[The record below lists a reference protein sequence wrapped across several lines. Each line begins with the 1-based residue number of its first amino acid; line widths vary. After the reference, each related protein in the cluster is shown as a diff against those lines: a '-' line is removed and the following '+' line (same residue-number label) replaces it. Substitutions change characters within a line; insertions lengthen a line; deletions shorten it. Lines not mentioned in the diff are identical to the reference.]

1 MEASITIG
9 QLLQIITVL
18 GAIWGGYKIIVEIVD
33 RINSKHDQ
41 IQKWE
46 EYDQQIKDIKSEQE
60 MMTVCVSAILDGLK
74 QLNCNGEVTKAKMEL
89 DEYLIKK
96 AHK

>member
-9 QLLQIITVL
+9 QLLQVITIL
-18 GAIWGGYKIIVEIVD
+18 GAIWGGYKIIVEIID

-60 MMTVCVSAILDGLK
+60 MMTICVSAILDGLK
-74 QLNCNGEVTKAKMEL
+74 QLNCNGEVTKAKIKL
-89 DEYLIKK
+89 DEYLIEK